1 MTHITANGNREFGI
15 HLVPMHIPL
24 TRTRKCARRETGET
38 VAMEEPR
45 DIVPHMW
52 IVITNYL
59 YFFFFRNYFKV
70 DTCSRLQIT
79 NHLSEIITFQLQVAV
94 RKQNGLFA
102 TAAVIISEM
111 FAPLVNQIVRYK
123 RSYCKRR
130 WSWLGGGGNETGK
143 LGIKEVDR

>member
-1 MTHITANGNREFGI
+1 
-15 HLVPMHIPL
+15 
-24 TRTRKCARRETGET
+24 
-38 VAMEEPR
+38 MEEPR

-79 NHLSEIITFQLQVAV
+79 NHLSEIITFQLQVAL

-111 FAPLVNQIVRYK
+111 FGPLVNQIARYK
-123 RSYCKRR
+123 RSSCKRK
-130 WSWLGGGGNETGK
+130 WSWLGGEEMK
-143 LGIKEVDR
+143 PEKFGIEEVDR

>member
-1 MTHITANGNREFGI
+1 MTHVIANRNREFRI

-24 TRTRKCARRETGET
+24 TRTRNCARRETGET

-45 DIVPHMW
+45 DMVPHMW

-59 YFFFFRNYFKV
+59 YFFFFFRNYFKV

-94 RKQNGLFA
+94 RKQNALFA

-111 FAPLVNQIVRYK
+111 FAPLVNQIARLVAK
-123 RSYCKRR
+123 ENEVG
-130 WSWLGGGGNETGK
+130 LGGEEMK
-143 LGIKEVDR
+143 PEKFGIEEVDR